1 MIASVGIAGLLQSFG
16 TPSLLQMVGPHVV
29 FATYRLNVIITER
42 ERGRERNRQT
52 ERDRDRQTGR
62 QRHTERDTE
71 RETDRDREGET
82 DRQTET

>member
-1 MIASVGIAGLLQSFG
+1 MIASVEIAGLLQSFG

-62 QRHTERDTE
+62 QR
-71 RETDRDREGET
+71 ETET
-82 DRQTET
+82 DRQTQTDRETETKT